1 MKARI
6 LVIRFSSI
14 GDIVLTSALL
24 RRLHAQFDGGVEI
37 HFLTKKSFA
46 FLVENNPH
54 VECVHAIERATVEV
68 IEDLRVLQ
76 FDYIIDLHNNFR
88 SAMVKRSLQ
97 LVSFTFRKC
106 NLAKWLWVNFGI
118 NRMPKNHV
126 VDRYM
131 ETLRVFEIKDDD
143 QGLDYFF
150 PSDFVPPALPNTPY
164 LAVVNGG
171 AHEGKRMD
179 ADHWISALEGF
190 TSGTIVLLGGK
201 GEDEQ
206 SGKRIAEA
214 LGDRVWQLTGKLN
227 VHESA
232 WFLKY
237 AQVVVTGDTGM
248 MHIASAFN
256 KKIISL
262 WGCTVPGLGM
272 SPYRPHPE
280 SIILEPFGRKKR
292 PCSKLGNRCK
302 YGMDNRCVHQ
312 IQPTAIQMAIEK
324 LWAP

>member
-1 MKARI
+1 
-6 LVIRFSSI
+6 
-14 GDIVLTSALL
+14 
-24 RRLHAQFDGGVEI
+24 
-37 HFLTKKSFA
+37 
-46 FLVENNPH
+46 
-54 VECVHAIERATVEV
+54 
-68 IEDLRVLQ
+68 
-76 FDYIIDLHNNFR
+76 
-88 SAMVKRSLQ
+88 
-97 LVSFTFRKC
+97 
-106 NLAKWLWVNFGI
+106 
-118 NRMPKNHV
+118 
-126 VDRYM
+126 
-131 ETLRVFEIKDDD
+131 
-143 QGLDYFF
+143 
-150 PSDFVPPALPNTPY
+150 
-164 LAVVNGG
+164 
-171 AHEGKRMD
+171 
-179 ADHWISALEGF
+179 
-190 TSGTIVLLGGK
+190 
-201 GEDEQ
+201 
-206 SGKRIAEA
+206 
-214 LGDRVWQLTGKLN
+214 VWQLTGKLN